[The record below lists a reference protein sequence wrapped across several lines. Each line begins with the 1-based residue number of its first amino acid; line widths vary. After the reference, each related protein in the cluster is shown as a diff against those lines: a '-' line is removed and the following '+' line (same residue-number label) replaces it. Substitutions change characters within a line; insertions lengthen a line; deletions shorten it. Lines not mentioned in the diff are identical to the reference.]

1 MQPLHILT
9 PAAPKFRGDLPP
21 LRCGRYRLSGPKPP
35 KQQRPGAGQH
45 HWVFLG
51 CRRVRAKL
59 PGQYRAPQQHH
70 RGQPRRETPHW
81 QLPYENLHLRRNG
94 DYEVYTY
101 DRYGRVA
108 TIAHYDHGVIFST
121 FVAGIY
127 HNPLYRVSLT
137 QLFQKWDEGFGIR
150 PVCGDII
157 SNHVLA
163 DRCHIH
169 VIPGLSLPVLHV
181 VFLHV
186 HKGRVRIGF
195 AVAVPV
201 STDVDIQIVPL

>member
-1 MQPLHILT
+1 MDNWSTGVALAKYQY
-9 PAAPKFRGDLPP
+9 AGNN
-21 LRCGRYRLSGPKPP
+21 GYLSKMTY
-35 KQQRPGAGQH
+35 A
-45 HWVFLG
+45 
-51 CRRVRAKL
+51 
-59 PGQYRAPQQHH
+59 
-70 RGQPRRETPHW
+70 
-81 QLPYENLHLRRNG
+81 NG

-108 TIAHYDHGVIFST
+108 TIAHYDHGVIFNT

-195 AVAVPV
+195 AVAVPI